1 MNCKYV
7 LCISCIDQMV
17 IKIELGV
24 HEVQEFM
31 GRGSVMPVKDKK
43 RRKSD

>member
-1 MNCKYV
+1 
-7 LCISCIDQMV
+7 MV

-24 HEVQEFM
+24 LEVQEFM